1 MPSEEKE
8 GEVNAQGMLTAANAL
23 SRGKSIIR
31 QAPLYI
37 RIFKAAKMIQPFSQ
51 PFIVVENQQETG

>member
-51 PFIVVENQQETG
+51 PFILVDFQ